1 MGLRKRKSEK
11 PVIEKMGE
19 TPIERLGQM
28 IRAGVCRDEVVNNAL
43 VQFVDQASQAPTS
56 SAITEAVAL
65 VEQAVTQF
73 IQPNKTAAEKK
84 ALNKLL
90 DEIQHKAIQLDD
102 PKNLIKRKVSVAL
115 FAVGVALTLAAC
127 ALMMVFGMS
136 LGAGAILPFSIA
148 VAALTPITAIAGL
161 AIEGLGDFLAEVTY
175 RPKPLAASL
184 LLFRDNAKDT
194 LNGRNPS
201 NPTFAAHVF
210 RPLRVH

>member
-19 TPIERLGQM
+19 TPIERLRQM
-28 IRAGVCRDEVVNNAL
+28 IGAGMCRDEVVNNAL
-43 VQFVDQASQAPTS
+43 VRFVDQASRAPTS
-56 SAITEAVAL
+56 PVITEAAAL

-73 IQPNKTAAEKK
+73 IQPNKTSAEKQE
-84 ALNKLL
+84 LNKLL

-102 PKNLIKRKVSVAL
+102 ANNLRKRRLSVAL
-115 FAVGVALTLAAC
+115 LAVGVALTLAAC
-127 ALMMVFGMS
+127 ALVMVFGMS
-136 LGAGAILPFSIA
+136 LGAGAILPFSMA
-148 VAALTPITAIAGL
+148 VAALTPITAIAGS
-161 AIEGLGDFLAEVTY
+161 AIGGLGGILAEIY